1 MKIREAIRSDIASWS
16 KLRTALW
23 PNSEDDHIS
32 EIKKFFSGDS
42 IDIEKVYVVD
52 VKDDVVGFMELNI
65 RNFAEGSRKPKVPY
79 VEAWYIV
86 PEHQGKGYGSQLMSY
101 AEKWAL
107 SLGYNEL
114 ASDTEIDNERSISM
128 HSHLG
133 FKEVERVVC
142 FLKQLENTQ

>member
-1 MKIREAIRSDIASWS
+1 MKIREATKTDIGSWS

-23 PNSEDDHIS
+23 PNSDDEHIS
-32 EIKKFFSGDS
+32 EINDFFSGDS
-42 IDIEKVYVVD
+42 IDIEKAYVVEVEGD
-52 VKDDVVGFMELNI
+52 IVGFMELNL
-65 RNFAEGSRKPKVPY
+65 RSFAEGSRKPVVPY

-86 PEHQGKGYGSQLMSY
+86 PEHQGKGYGSLLMNF

-114 ASDTEIDNERSISM
+114 ASDTEIENERSISM
-128 HSHLG
+128 HAHLG

-142 FLKQLENTQ
+142 FLKQLGNK

>member
-1 MKIREAIRSDIASWS
+1 MNIREATKSDIESWS
-16 KLRTALW
+16 KMRTVLW
-23 PNSEDDHIS
+23 PDTDDDHIS
-32 EIKKFFSGDS
+32 EINDYFSGES

-52 VKDDVVGFMELNI
+52 IGDNVVGFMELNV

-79 VEAWYIV
+79 VEAWYIE
-86 PEHQGKGYGSQLMSY
+86 PSHQGKGYGSCLINH

-107 SLGYNEL
+107 SLGYSEL
-114 ASDTEIDNERSISM
+114 ASDTEVENERSISM

-142 FLKQLENTQ
+142 FLKKLGNA